1 MKILRIRL
9 HPFGGVVD
17 RTCDFHDGVNV
28 IEGPNEFGK
37 STLNNAL
44 WHGLFTPT
52 NLPPV
57 GLKKA
62 MGRWYPRPGGDHSRV
77 TLEFE
82 SEGQKWTLQKTWGA
96 GASSIIQSNGGAAIA
111 EPAKV
116 QEQLLALVHRN
127 EATWRHVLFVGQ
139 AQLARTMQDLKEQS
153 KEIDDIQPLIAG
165 AAAIPGDIS
174 PDKLAAAIDERIE
187 GHFSRWDINT
197 GGPEKGKGI
206 ENPFKNGVGP
216 QLAAYYAMETVRR
229 NLKNVSNYEEQVD
242 EVNTKII
249 GLQAEIEV
257 DREFVTTGRGLK
269 DGLTSRGGFEERIRR
284 LDGEQTALNAVLDDW
299 PGANKVI
306 SRMKSELEGVKT
318 TIQALADELKN
329 AKKRAE
335 AVQLKLA
342 HGKLVEARELWNT
355 ELRRLSESKSV
366 STELLVEL
374 KRFEKKISD
383 LRIQIEAQKLS
394 AKIESATPTSV
405 MIVRGTEAPEH
416 LTLTAAEAW
425 EGQAD
430 GKLIVEL
437 RDMKISVES
446 GIGDMNALFEELET
460 ASQRRSES
468 LETLGHESLSSAEA
482 ADINHQKYVRDE
494 KHKKELY
501 TAALLGRTEEDWTSD
516 MAALEVLPETRSV
529 ATLETE
535 QATAMRNEAKLSVG
549 IQEERKKVV
558 DWTTEHTDLN
568 TLLTKILAKT
578 EELNAAK
585 LELDGLPPL
594 PEGFGS
600 VTDYLA
606 VLREKERCQ
615 SEVEDKLSNLRI
627 KKAELVGAAPDHT
640 AEELSDD
647 LDTKEREFQRQ
658 HAIGKALLR
667 IRAKLKEVV
676 TSSGVGDPMQG
687 LASTIAGHFKN
698 LTCDRYDGVKLDG
711 ATPVEIS
718 GPLVL
723 ETALLSQGT
732 LGSLAFATRLAFAEL
747 YLDGMEGFLVLDDPF
762 TDMDPA
768 RRRAAAHCLGQF
780 AKQRQVLFLTC
791 HPEHRRELEEHA
803 GAKVPTI
810 NENRS

>member
-9 HPFGGVVD
+9 HPFGGVAD
-17 RTCDFHDGVNV
+17 RTCDLHDGVNV

-44 WHGLFTPT
+44 WHGLFTPS

-82 SEGQKWTLQKTWGA
+82 SDGQKWTLKKTWGA

-139 AQLARTMQDLKEQS
+139 AQLAQTMQDLKEQS

-174 PDKLAAAIDERIE
+174 PDKLAAAIDERIK

-229 NLKNVSNYEEQVD
+229 NLKNVRSYEGQVD

-342 HGKLVEARELWNT
+342 HGKLVEAREAWNAEAT
-355 ELRRLSESKSV
+355 KLSESKAV
-366 STELLVEL
+366 SAESLAEL
-374 KRFEKKISD
+374 KRLEKDISD
-383 LRIQIEAQKLS
+383 FRIKIEAQKLS

-425 EGQAD
+425 EGQAE

-468 LETLGHESLSSAEA
+468 LEMLGHESLSSAEA

-494 KHKKELY
+494 KHKKDLY
-501 TAALLGRTEEDWTSD
+501 TAALLGRTEEEWAVEI
-516 MAALEVLPETRSV
+516 AALEALPETRSV
-529 ATLETE
+529 STLETKH
-535 QATAMRNEAKLSVG
+535 ATAVRNEAKLTFE
-549 IQEERKKVV
+549 IQKEQEKIVT
-558 DWTTEHTDLN
+558 WTTEHTDMK
-568 TLLTKILAKT
+568 TLRTKFLAKN

-585 LELDGLPPL
+585 LELDGLPLL
-594 PEGFGS
+594 PEGFES
-600 VTDYLA
+600 VTEYLKL
-606 VLREKERCQ
+606 LREKERCQ
-615 SEVEDKLSNLRI
+615 SEVENKLSDLRI
-627 KKAELVGAAPDHT
+627 NKAELVGAAPDHT

-658 HAIGKALLR
+658 HAIGQALLR

-676 TSSGVGDPMQG
+676 ASSGVDDPMQG
-687 LASTIAGHFKN
+687 LATAVAGHFKN

-768 RRRAAAHCLGQF
+768 RRRAAEQCLGEF
-780 AKQRQVLFLTC
+780 AKQRQVLFFTC

>member
-9 HPFGGVVD
+9 HPFGGVAD
-17 RTCDFHDGVNV
+17 RTCDLHDGVNV

-57 GLKKA
+57 GLKKV

-82 SEGQKWTLQKTWGA
+82 SDGQKWTLQKTWGA
-96 GASSIIQSNGGAAIA
+96 GASSIIQPNGGAAIA

-139 AQLARTMQDLKEQS
+139 AQLARTMQELKEQS

-174 PDKLAAAIDERIE
+174 PDKLAAAIDDRIE
-187 GHFSRWDINT
+187 GHFSRWDIST

-206 ENPFKNGVGP
+206 ENPWANRIGP

-229 NLKNVSNYEEQVD
+229 NLKDVRGYEEQVD
-242 EVNTKII
+242 EVNTKIKD
-249 GLQAEIEV
+249 LEAKIEV
-257 DREFVTTGRGLK
+257 DRGFVTAGGGLK
-269 DGLTSRGGFEERIRR
+269 DGLASRSGLEEKILR
-284 LDGEQTALNAVLDDW
+284 LGGEQTALKAVLVDW
-299 PGANKVI
+299 PGADKVI
-306 SRMKSELEGVKT
+306 SGKEAELEGIKT
-318 TIQALADELKN
+318 TLQSLADELKN
-329 AKKRAE
+329 AKKRSDAE
-335 AVQLKLA
+335 QLKLA

-355 ELRRLSESKSV
+355 EVKRLSESKSV

-374 KRFEKKISD
+374 KRLEKEISD

-394 AKIESATPTSV
+394 AKIESNASASV
-405 MIVRGTEAPEH
+405 TIVRGTDAPET
-416 LTLTAAEAW
+416 LTLTAAEFW

-437 RDMKISVES
+437 HDMKISVES
-446 GIGDMNALFEELET
+446 GTGDMNALFVQLET
-460 ASQRRSES
+460 TIQRRHET
-468 LETLGHESLSSAEA
+468 LGTLGHESLSSAEA
-482 ADINHQKYVRDE
+482 ADINHQKCVRDE
-494 KHKKELY
+494 NHRRELY
-501 TAALLGRTEEDWTSD
+501 TAALMGRTEEEWASE
-516 MAALEVLPETRSV
+516 MAALEALPETRSV

-535 QATAMRNEAKLSVG
+535 QATAVRNEAKLTLD

-558 DWTTEHTDLN
+558 NWTTEHTDLD
-568 TLLTKILAKT
+568 TLMTKILAKT
-578 EELNAAK
+578 GELNAAK

-600 VTDYLA
+600 VSEYLA
-606 VLREKERCQ
+606 VLREKENRQ
-615 SEVEDKLSNLRI
+615 SEVEGDLRDLKI
-627 KKAELVGAAPDHT
+627 EQARLAGGAPGRT
-640 AEELSDD
+640 AEELRDE
-647 LDTKEREFQRQ
+647 LEAKEREFQRKQ
-658 HAIGKALLR
+658 ATGLALLR
-667 IRAKLKEVV
+667 IRAKLQEIVA
-676 TSSGVGDPMQG
+676 SSGAGDPMQG
-687 LASTIAGHFKN
+687 LAFAVADHFKN
-698 LTCDRYDGVKLDG
+698 LTCGRYDGVKLDG

-732 LGSLAFATRLAFAEL
+732 LGSLALATRLALAEL
-747 YLDGMEGFLVLDDPF
+747 YLNGMEGFLVLDDPF
-762 TDMDPA
+762 TDMDPT
-768 RRRAAAHCLGQF
+768 RRRAAERCLGEF
-780 AKQRQVLFLTC
+780 AKQRQVLFFTC
-791 HPEHRRELEEHA
+791 HPDHARELEELA
-803 GAKVPTI
+803 GAKVPAITG
-810 NENRS
+810 

>member
-9 HPFGGVVD
+9 HPFGGVAD
-17 RTCDFHDGVNV
+17 RTCDLHDGVNV

-82 SEGQKWTLQKTWGA
+82 SGGRTWTLQKTWGA
-96 GASSIIQSNGGAAIA
+96 GASSVIQSNGSAAIA

-139 AQLARTMQDLKEQS
+139 AQLARTMQELKDQS

-206 ENPFKNGVGP
+206 DNPWANKIGP
-216 QLAAYYAMETVRR
+216 QLAAYYGMETVRR
-229 NLKNVSNYEEQVD
+229 DLKNVRSYEEQVD

-284 LDGEQTALNAVLDDW
+284 LDGEQTALKTVLVDW
-299 PGANKVI
+299 PGADKVI
-306 SRMKSELEGVKT
+306 SEKQSQLDGIKT

-329 AKKRAE
+329 AKKRAD

-342 HGKLVEARELWNT
+342 HGKLAEARELWNT

-366 STELLVEL
+366 SPELLVEL
-374 KRFEKKISD
+374 ERLEKKISD

-394 AKIESATPTSV
+394 AKIESNASAIVT
-405 MIVRGTEAPEH
+405 IVRGTDAPET
-416 LTLTAAEAW
+416 LTLTAAEFW

-437 RDMKISVES
+437 HDMKISVES
-446 GIGDMNALFEELET
+446 GTGDMNALFVQLET
-460 ASQRRSES
+460 AIQRRHET
-468 LETLGHESLSSAEA
+468 LGTLGHESLSSAEG
-482 ADINHQKYVRDE
+482 ADINHQKCVRDE
-494 KHKKELY
+494 NHRRELY
-501 TAALLGRTEEDWTSD
+501 TAALMGRTEEEWASE
-516 MAALEVLPETRSV
+516 MAALEALPETRSV
-529 ATLETE
+529 ATLEAE
-535 QATAMRNEAKLSVG
+535 QSTAMRNEAKLTLV
-549 IQEERKKVV
+549 IREEQQKIVY
-558 DWTTEHTDLN
+558 WTTEHTDLN
-568 TLLTKILAKT
+568 TLMTKILEKT
-578 EELNAAK
+578 SELNATK
-585 LELDGLPPL
+585 RELDGLPLL
-594 PEGFGS
+594 PEGFES
-600 VTDYLA
+600 VADYLA
-606 VLREKERCQ
+606 VFREKERFQ
-615 SEVEDKLSNLRI
+615 SEVENNLSDLRI
-627 KKAELVGAAPDHT
+627 NKAELVGAAPDHT

-658 HAIGKALLR
+658 HAIGQALLR

-676 TSSGVGDPMQG
+676 ASSGAGDPMQG
-687 LASTIAGHFKN
+687 LASAVAGHFKN
-698 LTCDRYDGVKLDG
+698 LTCGRYDGVKLDG

-718 GPLVL
+718 GSIVL

-732 LGSLAFATRLAFAEL
+732 LGSLALAARLALAEL

-780 AKQRQVLFLTC
+780 AKRHQVIFFTC
-791 HPEHRRELEEHA
+791 HPDHARDLEEIA
-803 GAKVPTI
+803 GAKVPAMDG
-810 NENRS
+810 

>member
-9 HPFGGVVD
+9 HPFGGVAD
-17 RTCDFHDGVNV
+17 RTCDLHDGVNV

-139 AQLARTMQDLKEQS
+139 AQLARTMQDLKDQS

-187 GHFSRWDINT
+187 GHFSRWDIST

-206 ENPFKNGVGP
+206 DSPWANKIGP

-229 NLKNVSNYEEQVD
+229 DLKNVRSYEEQVD

-249 GLQAEIEV
+249 GLQSKIEV
-257 DREFVTTGRGLK
+257 DRDFVTTGRGLK
-269 DGLTSRGGFEERIRR
+269 DGLASRGGLEEKIQR
-284 LDGEQTALNAVLDDW
+284 LGGEQTALKAVLVDW
-299 PGANKVI
+299 PGADKVI
-306 SRMKSELEGVKT
+306 SGKKAELEGLKT
-318 TIQALADELKN
+318 TLQSLADELKS
-329 AKKRAE
+329 AKKRADAE
-335 AVQLKLA
+335 QLRLA
-342 HGKLVEARELWNT
+342 HGKLVEAREVWNAEAT
-355 ELRRLSESKSV
+355 KLSESKAV
-366 STELLVEL
+366 SAESLAEL
-374 KRFEKKISD
+374 KRLEKDISD
-383 LRIQIEAQKLS
+383 FRIKIEAQKLS

-405 MIVRGTEAPEH
+405 MIVRGTEAPEP
-416 LTLTAAEAW
+416 LPLTAAEAW

-446 GIGDMNALFEELET
+446 GTGDMNALFEQLET

-501 TAALLGRTEEDWTSD
+501 TSALLGRTEEEWAVEI
-516 MAALEVLPETRSV
+516 AALEALPETRSV

-535 QATAMRNEAKLSVG
+535 HATAVRNEAKLTFE
-549 IQEERKKVV
+549 IQKEQEKIVN
-558 DWTTEHTDLN
+558 WTTEHTDLD
-568 TLLTKILAKT
+568 TLMTKILAKT
-578 EELNAAK
+578 GELNAAK

-594 PEGFGS
+594 PEGFNS

-615 SEVEDKLSNLRI
+615 SEVEDKLS
-627 KKAELVGAAPDHT
+627 ELKIEQAKLAGGAPSHT
-640 AEELSDD
+640 AEELRDELES
-647 LDTKEREFQRQ
+647 KEREFQRKQ
-658 HAIGKALLR
+658 AIGQALLR
-667 IRAKLKEVV
+667 IRAKLQEVV
-676 TSSGVGDPMQG
+676 ASSGAGDPMQG
-687 LASTIAGHFKN
+687 LASTVAGHFKN
-698 LTCDRYDGVKLDG
+698 LTCGRYDGVKLDG

-732 LGSLAFATRLAFAEL
+732 LGSLALATRLALAEL

-768 RRRAAAHCLGQF
+768 RRRAAEHCLGEF
-780 AKQRQVLFLTC
+780 AKQRQVLFFTC
-791 HPEHRRELEEHA
+791 HPDHARELQELA
-803 GAKVPTI
+803 GAKVPAMAG
-810 NENRS
+810 

>member
-9 HPFGGVVD
+9 HPFGGVSD

-82 SEGQKWTLQKTWGA
+82 SDGQKWTLQKTWGA
-96 GASSIIQSNGGAAIA
+96 GASSIIQSNGSAAIA

-139 AQLARTMQDLKEQS
+139 AQLARTMQDLKDQS

-229 NLKNVSNYEEQVD
+229 DLKNVRSYEEQVD

-269 DGLTSRGGFEERIRR
+269 DGLASRGGLEEKIWR
-284 LDGEQTALNAVLDDW
+284 LDGEQTALKAVLVDW
-299 PGANKVI
+299 PGADKVI
-306 SRMKSELEGVKT
+306 SGKQSELDGIKT

-329 AKKRAE
+329 AKKRAD

-342 HGKLVEARELWNT
+342 HGKLVEARELWNA

-374 KRFEKKISD
+374 KRLEKKISD

-394 AKIESATPTSV
+394 AKIESDATATV
-405 MIVRGTEAPEH
+405 TIVRGTDASET
-416 LTLTAAEAW
+416 LTLSAAEFW

-437 RDMKISVES
+437 HDMKISVES
-446 GIGDMNALFEELET
+446 GTGDMNALFVQLET
-460 ASQRRSES
+460 AIQRRHET
-468 LETLGHESLSSAEA
+468 LGTLGHESLSSAEA
-482 ADINHQKYVRDE
+482 ADINHQKCVRDE
-494 KHKKELY
+494 NHRRELY
-501 TAALLGRTEEDWTSD
+501 TAALMGRTEEEWASE
-516 MAALEVLPETRSV
+516 MAALEALPETRSV
-529 ATLETE
+529 ATLEME
-535 QATAMRNEAKLSVG
+535 QATAVMNEAKLTLV
-549 IQEERKKVV
+549 IQDEQKKIVN
-558 DWTTEHTDLN
+558 WTTEHTDLN
-568 TLLTKILAKT
+568 TLMAKILAKT
-578 EELNAAK
+578 GDLNAAK
-585 LELDGLPPL
+585 LELEGLPPL
-594 PEGFGS
+594 PEGFSS
-600 VTDYLA
+600 VSDYLK
-606 VLREKERCQ
+606 VLREKENRQ
-615 SEVEDKLSNLRI
+615 SEQEGDLRTLKLE
-627 KKAELVGAAPDHT
+627 KATLTGRAPGHT
-640 AEELSDD
+640 AEELSDE
-647 LDTKEREFQRQ
+647 LESKERDFQRTQ
-658 HAIGKALLR
+658 ATGKALLR
-667 IRAKLKEVV
+667 IRQKLEEVV
-676 TSSGVGDPMQG
+676 TSSGAGDPMQG
-687 LASTIAGHFKN
+687 LASTVAGHFKN
-698 LTCDRYDGVKLDG
+698 LTCGRYDGVKLDG

-718 GPLVL
+718 GSLVL

-732 LGSLAFATRLAFAEL
+732 LGSLALAIRLALAEL
-747 YLDGMEGFLVLDDPF
+747 YLAGMEGFLVLDDPF

-768 RRRAAAHCLGQF
+768 RRRAAVHCLGEF
-780 AKQRQVLFLTC
+780 AKQQQVLFFTC
-791 HPEHRRELEEHA
+791 HPDHARELQELA
-803 GAKVPTI
+803 GAKVPAI
-810 NENRS
+810 AG